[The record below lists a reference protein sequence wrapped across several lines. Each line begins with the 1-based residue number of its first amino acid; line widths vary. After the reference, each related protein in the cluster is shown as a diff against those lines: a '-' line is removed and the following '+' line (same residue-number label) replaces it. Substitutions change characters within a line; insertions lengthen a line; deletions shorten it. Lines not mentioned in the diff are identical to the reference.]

1 MIQFQS
7 QIHWFKTRSYLV
19 KVPLIKGDSR
29 PLAMGKHSRFMYPA
43 ARINPKYH
51 RQRLIRLSSL
61 IQKLCTTVE
70 GLQHPLGKYLASA
83 YALNLMLYYRPKK
96 GLDVMLVTFSDL
108 VN

>member
-1 MIQFQS
+1 
-7 QIHWFKTRSYLV
+7 
-19 KVPLIKGDSR
+19 
-29 PLAMGKHSRFMYPA
+29 MGLHSRFMYPA

-96 GLDVMLVTFSDL
+96 GLDVMLAVHDVLLRCRIRDETFNLINVKSTFTLL
-108 VN
+108 VDFEK